1 MTVHPFTHYSKKTLL
16 VFLLVYLFCVCFYV
30 ILFLHDP
37 HIDFVPLYIV
47 GNLWRTGGPHWY
59 YDYQILDQAYSA
71 DAAAKAGRP
80 GYILITPKYIDDYA
94 VKLGFQSRYSTTLYL
109 YFPTFI
115 PVFSL
120 FSLLPYNMSA
130 NIMMALSI
138 LVIMLIIKIIISETS
153 EIRRSFNVGGTSAEA
168 SAKAGALAILL
179 ILFSNPARM
188 AIGWGQF
195 TPYLFALTFMS
206 LYLEERSQMRHSF
219 SEGASQMRRSFSEGA
234 GKSIAAGL
242 LLAVATWCKFF
253 PGLLVLYWLFRG
265 DFRSIA
271 AFLAGCALIL
281 AAGLL
286 MFDREVIHAYF
297 ELLKVMGRGVTFCAP
312 NQSIEAFFMR
322 FQHPIQQM
330 LGIVTY
336 LVSPRLKI
344 IALIIKT
351 LIIFSWF
358 FLIMRLKSQQEAV
371 GSPSHNTLLAGYYLM
386 AVMVMLLPISWTHYY
401 LFLMPLTFYMLGLFR
416 DKRLNIP
423 VLMKVVFVIAVI
435 FTFLPPGILRYV
447 ADFMNA
453 TIGRKVSVNV
463 VKFLFS
469 SHLVGGLVMLLLAQ
483 LTLRHHINQSQG

>member
-1 MTVHPFTHYSKKTLL
+1 MHPFTHYSKKTLL
-16 VFLLVYLFCVCFYV
+16 VFLLVYLFCVVFY
-30 ILFLHDP
+30 ILLFLHDP

-47 GNLWRTGGPHWY
+47 GNLWRTGGPPWY
-59 YDYQILDQAYSA
+59 YDYQILDQAYFA
-71 DAAAKAGRP
+71 ETAAKTWRP
-80 GYILITPKYIDDYA
+80 GYILTTPKYIDDYA
-94 VKLGFQSRYSTTLYL
+94 VKLGFQSKYSTTLYL

-120 FSLLPYNMSA
+120 FALLPYNMSA

-138 LVIMLIIKIIISETS
+138 LVIMLIIKIIISKT
-153 EIRRSFNVGGTSAEA
+153 TSAEA
-168 SAKAGALAILL
+168 SAKAGAIAILI

-206 LYLEERSQMRHSF
+206 LYLEERSLTSHSF
-219 SEGASQMRRSFSEGA
+219 SDGA

-242 LLAVATWCKFF
+242 LLAVAAWCKFF
-253 PGLLVLYWLFRG
+253 PGLLILYWLFRR

-271 AFLAGCALIL
+271 AFLAGCALIF
-281 AAGLL
+281 AAGFV
-286 MFDREVIHAYF
+286 MFDRAVIHAYF
-297 ELLKVMGRGVTFCAP
+297 ELLKVMGRGVTFCAA

-336 LVSPRLKI
+336 SAPGGLKI
-344 IALIIKT
+344 IALIIKA

-358 FLIMRLKSQQEAV
+358 SLIMRLKSREKV
-371 GSPSHNTLLAGYYLM
+371 GGAPNHNTIIAGYYLM
-386 AVMVMLLPISWTHYY
+386 AVMIMLLPISWTHYY
-401 LFLMPLTFYMLGLFR
+401 LFLMPLTFYMLDLFR
-416 DKRLNIP
+416 DKQLNIP

-435 FTFLPPGILRYV
+435 FTFFPPGALSLKYV

-453 TIGRKVSVNV
+453 TIGKKVSVNV

-483 LTLRHHINQSQG
+483 LTLRYHINKSRG

>member
-59 YDYQILDQAYSA
+59 YDYQILDQAYSVE
-71 DAAAKAGRP
+71 AAAKAGRP

-94 VKLGFQSRYSTTLYL
+94 VSIGFQSRYSTTLYL

-138 LVIMLIIKIIISETS
+138 LVIMLIMKIIISET
-153 EIRRSFNVGGTSAEA
+153 TSAEA

-206 LYLEERSQMRHSF
+206 LYLEER
-219 SEGASQMRRSFSEGA
+219 

-253 PGLLVLYWLFRG
+253 PGLLVLYWLFRR
-265 DFRSIA
+265 DFRSVA
-271 AFLAGCALIL
+271 AFLAGCALIF
-281 AAGLL
+281 AAGFV

-297 ELLKVMGRGVTFCAP
+297 ELLKVMGRGVPFCAP

-336 LVSPRLKI
+336 LVSPGLKI
-344 IALIIKT
+344 TALIIKT

-358 FLIMRLKSQQEAV
+358 FLIMRLKSRQEAA
-371 GSPSHNTLLAGYYLM
+371 GAPSHNTLPTVGRPARRTSSLVGESPWRRHLAGYYLM

-401 LFLMPLTFYMLGLFR
+401 LFLMPLTFYMLNLFR
-416 DKRLNIP
+416 DKQLNIP

-435 FTFLPPGILRYV
+435 FTFLPPGVLSLRYV

-483 LTLRHHINQSQG
+483 LTLRYHVSDNSRC

>member
-47 GNLWRTGGPHWY
+47 GNLWRTGGPAWY
-59 YDYQILDQAYSA
+59 YDYQILNQHT
-71 DAAAKAGRP
+71 

-94 VKLGFQSRYSTTLYL
+94 VSIGFQSKYSTTPYL

-130 NIMMALSI
+130 NLMMALSI
-138 LVIMLIIKIIISETS
+138 LVIMLTLKKIINETS
-153 EIRRSFNVGGTSAEA
+153 SASGRRCAVALANEHGHILHPSSFILHPFRY
-168 SAKAGALAILL
+168 ALAILL

-206 LYLEERSQMRHSF
+206 LYLEERSQMR
-219 SEGASQMRRSFSEGA
+219 RSFSEGA

-253 PGLLVLYWLFRG
+253 PGLLVLYWLFRR
-265 DFRSIA
+265 DFRSVA
-271 AFLAGCALIL
+271 AFLAGCALIFS
-281 AAGLL
+281 AGLL

-297 ELLKVMGRGVTFCAP
+297 ELLKVMGRGVLFCAP

-322 FQHPIQQM
+322 FQHPIQRM
-330 LGIVTY
+330 MEIVTY
-336 LVSPRLKI
+336 LVSPGLKI
-344 IALIIKT
+344 TALIIKT

-358 FLIMRLKSQQEAV
+358 FLIMRLKSREESA

-401 LFLMPLTFYMLGLFR
+401 LFLMPLTFYMLDLFR

-435 FTFLPPGILRYV
+435 FTFLPPGVLRYV

-483 LTLRHHINQSQG
+483 LTLRYHINQSWG

>member
-1 MTVHPFTHYSKKTLL
+1 M
-16 VFLLVYLFCVCFYV
+16 LVYLFCVAFFV

-47 GNLWRTGGPHWY
+47 GNLWRTGGPAWY
-59 YDYQILDQAYSA
+59 YDYQILDQ
-71 DAAAKAGRP
+71 GT

-94 VKLGFQSRYSTTLYL
+94 VKLGFQSKYSTTLYL

-130 NIMMALSI
+130 NLMMALSI
-138 LVIMLIIKIIISETS
+138 LVIMLTLKIIISETS
-153 EIRRSFNVGGTSAEA
+153 EIRRSINVGGTAAES
-168 SAKAGALAILL
+168 SAKAGALAILI

-195 TPYLFALTFMS
+195 TPYLFTLTFMS
-206 LYLEERSQMRHSF
+206 LYLEERSQMRRSF
-219 SEGASQMRRSFSEGA
+219 SEGASLMRPTPPKRLRRLDHGFSDGA

-253 PGLLVLYWLFRG
+253 PGLLVLYWLFRR

-358 FLIMRLKSQQEAV
+358 FLIMRLKSREKVA
-371 GSPSHNTLLAGYYLM
+371 GAPNYNTHIAGYYLM

-401 LFLMPLTFYMLGLFR
+401 LFLIPLTFYMLDLFR

-435 FTFLPPGILRYV
+435 FTFLPPGVLRYV
-447 ADFMNA
+447 ADFLNA
-453 TIGRKVSVNV
+453 TIGRKVSLNV

-469 SHLVGGLVMLLLAQ
+469 SHLVGGLMMLLLAQ
-483 LTLRHHINQSQG
+483 LTLSAYVRTSADLRRYHVSDNSRR